1 VARTA
6 ALVLTDRPPTGSRTH
21 HYTSRRTNTRSP
33 EVPMDRP
40 LATDV
45 ESPDVEALLAHPRM
59 RELLAARRRFFLVA
73 WTIFLAAAVLL
84 FGGAAVAPGALGV
97 ALVDGV
103 SVGVVL
109 SCAFVVLIFALT
121 VAYARRA

>member
-1 VARTA
+1 
-6 ALVLTDRPPTGSRTH
+6 
-21 HYTSRRTNTRSP
+21 
-33 EVPMDRP
+33 MDRP

-121 VAYARRA
+121 VAYARRARGWDRLVQQLREVAGYAPADRGTERSR